1 MHTSNITHDR
11 NQLLFTGAG
20 SQVWADPN
28 SIVNDPAM
36 TVAEKRA
43 LLASWASDARAVPNY
58 PPLRQLDS
66 GAFVT
71 IDAVLDALKRLDE
84 IEGRSAPAA
93 SNAEWPRKGHWSR
106 LGQRWR
112 RYSRDDD
119 DDDPFSPAQAMRPPR
134 LPSLDDAMATA
145 A

>member
-1 MHTSNITHDR
+1 MHTSNTSLDR
-11 NQLLFTGAG
+11 NQPQFSGVG
-20 SQVWADPN
+20 SQVWADPKY
-28 SIVNDPAM
+28 VLNDPVM

-43 LLASWASDARAVPNY
+43 LLASWASGARAVPNY

-71 IDAVLDALKRLDE
+71 IDAVLDALKRLDD
-84 IEGRSAPAA
+84 IEGRSALKA
-93 SNAEWPRKGHWSR
+93 SSEWPRKGHWSR

-119 DDDPFSPAQAMRPPR
+119 DDDPFSPAPAMRPPR
-134 LPSLDDAMATA
+134 LPSLDDAMAA
-145 A
+145 AA

>member
-1 MHTSNITHDR
+1 MHTSNIISTPDEPHLDGVEAR
-11 NQLLFTGAG
+11 
-20 SQVWADPN
+20 VWADPN
-28 SIVNDPAM
+28 YVLNDPVM

-58 PPLRQLDS
+58 PALRQLES

-71 IDAVLDALKRLDE
+71 IDAILDALKRLDDF
-84 IEGRSAPAA
+84 EGRPRPTARS
-93 SNAEWPRKGHWSR
+93 EWPRKGHWSR

-119 DDDPFSPAQAMRPPR
+119 DDDPFSPAPAMRPPR
-134 LPSLDDAMATA
+134 LPSLDDATA
-145 A
+145 AAA